1 MVRSPILDVAP
12 SFCLPPVDRCTGV
25 KPSQAAKSRPLR
37 NVSTGGARAAMAVA
51 VIGPTPGIVINRE
64 GISSS
69 LARLAAV
76 GDQRLGLWQG
86 IEHEP
91 CALVIA
97 HLAFGKHHHQW
108 LASVVADEVQF

>member
-1 MVRSPILDVAP
+1 MRFLVGGMGSDP
-12 SFCLPPVDRCTGV
+12 SRVQRVT
-25 KPSQAAKSRPLR
+25 KP
-37 NVSTGGARAAMAVA
+37 VA
-51 VIGPTPGIVINRE
+51 VV
-64 GISSS
+64 
-69 LARLAAV
+69 AAV
-76 GDQRLGLWQG
+76 GDQHLGLWQG

>member
-1 MVRSPILDVAP
+1 MAGPVQRLVVIEWDLPVSGWRNAGSDP
-12 SFCLPPVDRCTGV
+12 SRVQRVT
-25 KPSQAAKSRPLR
+25 KP
-37 NVSTGGARAAMAVA
+37 VA
-51 VIGPTPGIVINRE
+51 VV
-64 GISSS
+64 
-69 LARLAAV
+69 AAV
-76 GDQRLGLWQG
+76 GDQPLGLWQG